1 MKALKTL
8 QEAIQHF
15 SDFDNCREFMIA
27 VRWADGK
34 VRCPYCDSEKV
45 TYLAKARLY
54 RCYGDHPK
62 QKFSLKVGT
71 VFEDSPIALEKWLPA
86 VWMLVNCRNGVS
98 SYEIHRAVGV
108 TQKSAWFMLHR
119 IRLAIQSN
127 TFRKLGGPGGAV
139 EADETF
145 VGGKP
150 KNMHPAR
157 RKALWDAKNSVMK
170 GDTRF
175 INKTAIM
182 GILDRQKKHVRATV
196 IENVQ
201 GSTLKAELVK
211 NVEAGTAVYTDESK
225 AYRKISDTFTHEF
238 VNHLE
243 HYVRGQVHTNGL
255 ENFWALLKRGL
266 NGTYIAV
273 EPFHLFRYVDEQA
286 FRYNYRKDE
295 NGRKLSDSERFALAL
310 SQIAG
315 KRLTFAE
322 VTGKDWQAQPF

>member
-1 MKALKTL
+1 MATPKTL
-8 QEAIQHF
+8 QEAIRYF
-15 SDFDNCREFMIA
+15 SDYENCRQFMIA
-27 VRWADGK
+27 VRFPDGK

-45 TYLAKARLY
+45 TYLEKARVY

-71 VFEDSPIALEKWLPA
+71 VFEDSAIGLEKWLPA
-86 VWMLVNCRNGVS
+86 VWLLVNCRNGIS
-98 SYEIHRAVGV
+98 SYEIHRALGV

-127 TFRKLGGPGGAV
+127 SFSKLGGPDSAV

-157 RKALWDAKNSVMK
+157 RKALWDAKNSVMR

-182 GILDRQKKHVRATV
+182 GILDRKKKHVRASV

-211 NVEAGTAVYTDESK
+211 HVHAGTMVLHRRIESLSRD
-225 AYRKISDTFTHEF
+225 YRHFHSGVCESHRP
-238 VNHLE
+238 
-243 HYVRGQVHTNGL
+243 VR
-255 ENFWALLKRGL
+255 
-266 NGTYIAV
+266 
-273 EPFHLFRYVDEQA
+273 
-286 FRYNYRKDE
+286 
-295 NGRKLSDSERFALAL
+295 ER
-310 SQIAG
+310 SSSH
-315 KRLTFAE
+315 
-322 VTGKDWQAQPF
+322 